1 MFQPQYE
8 DKDTAY
14 AYRVIH
20 DFFDAFGFTTA
31 IAFLER
37 ILQTASAGYS
47 WKKGDPYDVV
57 YFMQKLSQLAEVA
70 YVIHTPYAI
79 RKDAVISPSEKNT
92 PPDLSITENYFTG
105 HIHGDAW
112 SSLPRNL
119 TAKQYHDPYKAIH
132 KFCKYT
138 TSDEWDR
145 IFSELA
151 EYALSRYTPEEMLY
165 PYNLLTVRKRLLQLI
180 EACHLVRVRT
190 HPRLQE
196 SKTQSNNDH

>member
-1 MFQPQYE
+1 MSQPQYE

-20 DFFDAFGFTTA
+20 DFFDALGFTTA
-31 IAFLER
+31 KAFLER
-37 ILQTASAGYS
+37 ILHTASARYS
-47 WKKGDPYDVV
+47 WKKDNPYDVV
-57 YFMQKLSQLAEVA
+57 YFMQTLTKLAKAA

-79 RKDAVISPSEKNT
+79 RKEAIIAPPERNA
-92 PPDLSITENYFTG
+92 PPDISITENYVIG
-105 HIHGDAW
+105 HVHGDAW
-112 SSLPRNL
+112 SSLPRSL
-119 TAKQYHDPYKAIH
+119 TAKQYYDPYKAIH

-138 TSDEWDR
+138 ISDEWDR

-151 EYALSRYTPEEMLY
+151 ECALSRQAPEELLH

-190 HPRLQE
+190 HPSRRE

>member
-20 DFFDAFGFTTA
+20 DFFDASGFTRA
-31 IAFLER
+31 VVFMEC
-37 ILQTASAGYS
+37 ILHTASARYS
-47 WKKGDPYDVV
+47 WKKGDPYNVV
-57 YFMQKLSQLAEVA
+57 YFLQKLTQLAKAA
-70 YVIHTPYAI
+70 YVIDAPYAI
-79 RKDAVISPSEKNT
+79 RMDAITTPPEKNG

-119 TAKQYHDPYKAIH
+119 TAKQYHDPYKAIS

-165 PYNLLTVRKRLLQLI
+165 PYNLLTVRKRLLQLL

-190 HPRLQE
+190 HTSRQE
-196 SKTQSNNDH
+196 SGTQSNNDH